1 MATPPPNL
9 PLDPLPM
16 KAPLSIHSRILSGL
30 VGFCLLGATGCI
42 NKPAARPSQLYSNA
56 GSNMGGP
63 MRVAVDTPTPLTPP
77 HLPII
82 VKDSSV
88 DADNG
93 KQPAPPPPPTLKSAA
108 VPKVISPVPGEA
120 DTYFAPAPA
129 QPTVLGGLF
138 DSLFVPPAPPT
149 PTTTSSA
156 KYQEVK

>member
-63 MRVAVDTPTPLTPP
+63 MRVAVDTPTPRTPP
-77 HLPII
+77 HLPIMLTMASNRRHHLRQHSNLQRFPRSYLLCRVRLI
-82 VKDSSV
+82 LISLPLRRSPRFWADSST
-88 DADNG
+88 
-93 KQPAPPPPPTLKSAA
+93 PFLFHPLHPLLPPQA
-108 VPKVISPVPGEA
+108 VRSIRK
-120 DTYFAPAPA
+120 
-129 QPTVLGGLF
+129 
-138 DSLFVPPAPPT
+138 
-149 PTTTSSA
+149 
-156 KYQEVK
+156 